1 MFPFIARR
9 MPHLRNWL
17 CMKPALL
24 LLTTVFVLSPQGVV
38 LPGGSVSIGDLPARE
53 TFYYNVEWRL
63 VTAGRAKVEWIRQPN
78 ADWQVNLRLESVGLV
93 STLFKVE
100 DDYFAYLSPSLC
112 AESVQQISHEGSR
125 QRESKIAFDATAHR
139 AAYLERDRL
148 KDSVLLQQEIEVPTC
163 VHDVVGGV
171 LLLRTLNLEPGQ
183 SAMVPV
189 SDGKRSVMAR
199 VEAQSREDIKT
210 PEGTF
215 HTICYEA
222 YLFNNVL
229 YRRNAHLNIW
239 VSDDRR
245 RLPVQ
250 IRVRMQF
257 TIGTITL
264 QLRKHEG
271 S

>member
-1 MFPFIARR
+1 
-9 MPHLRNWL
+9 
-17 CMKPALL
+17 MKLALL
-24 LLTTVFVLSPQGVV
+24 LLTTVFVLSPQNVV
-38 LPGGSVSIGDLPARE
+38 LPSPSVSVADLPAKE

-78 ADWQVNLRLESVGLV
+78 ADWQANLHLESAGLV

-100 DDYFAYLSPSLC
+100 DDYFAYLGPSLC
-112 AESVQQISHEGSR
+112 AESVQQTSREGSR
-125 QRESKIAFDATAHR
+125 QRESKIAFDAATHR
-139 AAYLERDRL
+139 AAYLERDL
-148 KDSVLLQQEIEVPTC
+148 VKNTTLLQQEIEIPSC

-189 SDGKRSVMAR
+189 SDGKRSVTAK
-199 VEAQSREDIKT
+199 VEAQLREDVKT

-222 YLFNNVL
+222 YLFDNVL
-229 YRRNAHLNIW
+229 YRRRAHLNIW
-239 VSDDRR
+239 LTDDRR

-264 QLRKHEG
+264 QMRKHEG